1 MNTRYNLTVLGG
13 ALFLSIL
20 ISTGIFVYAQWDLNR
35 FKASLRELP
44 ESGTFL
50 ETGSQR
56 DIIITEHLG
65 HIAPSG
71 TVMPEPLENHLLDPE
86 VPKAVPEEPLFTEAD
101 MLVLESGIDE
111 PPFSELEL
119 PDLASEEPVEGID
132 YTYSD
137 HDISSPT
144 DFLKSAYGDSEDVNV
159 IDEVLRRSETGTVT
173 TNNMI
178 SMAEALLRIIPDDQP
193 ENRRSVM
200 NMLEGLS
207 ELKRHEL
214 ETGVTTAEVSI
225 TYSVAK

>member
-20 ISTGIFVYAQWDLNR
+20 ISTGVFVYVQWDLNR

-56 DIIITEHLG
+56 DIIITEHLE
-65 HIAPSG
+65 HITPSG
-71 TVMPEPLENHLLDPE
+71 IGMPERLENHLLDPE
-86 VPKAVPEEPLFTEAD
+86 IPEVVLEEPLFTEAD
-101 MLVLESGIDE
+101 IPALDSGIAE

-178 SMAEALLRIIPDDQP
+178 DMAEALLRIIPDDQP

>member
-1 MNTRYNLTVLGG
+1 MNTRYNLMVLGG

-35 FKASLRELP
+35 FKTSLKELP
-44 ESGTFL
+44 ELGIFL

-56 DIIITEHLG
+56 DIIITEHLEQ
-65 HIAPSG
+65 ITSSG
-71 TVMPEPLENHLLDPE
+71 TVTPEPLENHLLAPE
-86 VPKAVPEEPLFTEAD
+86 VPEAVPEEPLLTEAD
-101 MLVLESGIDE
+101 MLVLELGIAE
-111 PPFSELEL
+111 PPLSELEL

-132 YTYSD
+132 YTYPD
-137 HDISSPT
+137 HDIASPT

-178 SMAEALLRIIPDDQP
+178 DMAEALLRIIPDDQP